1 MVSSIPDLSSLSFE
15 SVPSRPD
22 NLAPEPED
30 TSGSPQLETFL
41 PGPRSFQPQPD
52 FVGLRVVHE
61 PEEVRDMNDL
71 RTGFLQRH
79 RKLLYDPI
87 DLAPSPAKKVCPERG
102 EEDPAAK
109 APLPT
114 TAHSNE
120 AGSSATAMVQ
130 LDVVGS
136 GATAAVQ
143 ANAPGPSSATVA
155 QPGITAHSDAPA
167 TVETR
172 GLEGVPEAM
181 IDEEALDEKS
191 SPATAVPPSWEEMM
205 EMLKGV
211 PCFMDAEVTST
222 RMSNFFPLTKRVSMN
237 MGGDPPSFVKVRLPF
252 GTPESAV
259 SCIQHLQEWTIPE
272 TAEVVITSLLFFPFS
287 LTIVTSLH
295 IVRFC
300 FIIALSRL

>member
-1 MVSSIPDLSSLSFE
+1 M
-15 SVPSRPD
+15 
-22 NLAPEPED
+22 
-30 TSGSPQLETFL
+30 
-41 PGPRSFQPQPD
+41 
-52 FVGLRVVHE
+52 
-61 PEEVRDMNDL
+61 
-71 RTGFLQRH
+71 
-79 RKLLYDPI
+79 
-87 DLAPSPAKKVCPERG
+87 
-102 EEDPAAK
+102 
-109 APLPT
+109 PT
-114 TAHSNE
+114 TAHPNE

-143 ANAPGPSSATVA
+143 ADAPGPSSATIA

-191 SPATAVPPSWEEMM
+191 SPAAAVPPSWEEMM

-295 IVRFC
+295 VVRFC